1 MLLYKDVSFFITVS
15 EQLGNQF
22 TASTSKSNMPFVF
35 PHSDVSTDYF
45 TDNNASGG
53 EGGSSFTFIKI
64 DKGAVLK
71 KIKAWKDDWRI
82 TGVEVWM
89 TDDSSRLVGT
99 RSGSLAEFSFQSG
112 ENITKLNI
120 QASGPYS
127 SVAKRRRLGAI
138 WFQTNKN
145 RDWGIFSRNLPE
157 DGRFWPEVGSGICCG
172 IFGNSGD
179 DVDRL
184 GFAMLREVKRSILTN
199 VTYPNLAREIVAT
212 TPDTVAH
219 QVFSNNTAIEQTFEL
234 SGSKSVTITREWGL
248 STTLSYSHTVEVK
261 AGIPEVASA
270 GSSSTWSVSG
280 TASFSQSS
288 TTSETK
294 SWTWPLVCPPGRR
307 ILGEATMYADNIDTE
322 YEADMEL
329 HLVNGKVYRY
339 KEKGSYNGLN
349 ARTGNVTVTDLG
361 PFGGK

>member
-1 MLLYKDVSFFITVS
+1 
-15 EQLGNQF
+15 
-22 TASTSKSNMPFVF
+22 MPYVF
-35 PHSDVSTDYF
+35 PDSHVSTDYF

-53 EGGSSFTFIKI
+53 EGGGSFTFITI
-64 DKGAVLK
+64 EKGAVLK
-71 KIKAWKDDWRI
+71 KIKAWKEDWRI
-82 TGVEVWM
+82 RGVEVWM
-89 TDDSSRLVGT
+89 TDDSSRLVGS
-99 RSGSLAEFSFQSG
+99 RNGSSAEFSFQRG
-112 ENITKLNI
+112 ELITRLNI

-138 WFQTNKN
+138 RFQTNKN
-145 RDWGIFSRNLPE
+145 RDWGIYSSYL
-157 DGRFWPEVGSGICCG
+157 DDDAQFWPEVGSGICCG
-172 IFGNSGD
+172 IFGAAGD

-184 GFAMLREVKRSILTN
+184 GFAMLREVNRSILTN

-219 QVFSNNTAIEQTFEL
+219 QKFSNNTAIEQKFEL
-234 SGSKSVTITREWGL
+234 SGSKSVSITREWSL
-248 STTLSYSHTVEVK
+248 SITLSFAHTVEVK
-261 AGIPEVASA
+261 AGIPEVFSV
-270 GSSSTWSVSG
+270 GTSFTWSVSG
-280 TASFSQSS
+280 TSSYSQSS

-294 SWTWPLVCPPGRR
+294 SWTWPLVCPPHRR

-339 KEKGSYNGLN
+339 KEKGIYNGLN

-361 PFGGK
+361 PFNEQ